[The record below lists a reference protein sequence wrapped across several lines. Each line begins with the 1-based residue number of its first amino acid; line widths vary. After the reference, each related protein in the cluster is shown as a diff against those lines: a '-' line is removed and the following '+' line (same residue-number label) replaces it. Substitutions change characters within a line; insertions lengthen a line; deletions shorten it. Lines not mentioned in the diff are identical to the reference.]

1 MEEGDKG
8 KKNMSERKGVKGEDM
23 KESIAHCLKEKRTV
37 YDWKANEYLL
47 VMAIVQMHWKINQQP
62 QAFKTMNM
70 WEQWVW
76 W

>member
-47 VMAIVQMHWKINQQP
+47 VMAIVQMH
-62 QAFKTMNM
+62 
-70 WEQWVW
+70 
-76 W
+76 